1 MIPKSK
7 TPARIESNF
16 AALEMKLSAEDRA
29 AIDALSA
36 GNRIG
41 PDPATLEMV

>member
-1 MIPKSK
+1 
-7 TPARIESNF
+7 
-16 AALEMKLSAEDRA
+16 MKLSAEDRA
-29 AIDALSA
+29 AIDALDA